1 MGLEGSIEDFG
12 LADILQ
18 LLYFQKK
25 TGLLTVDGR
34 LGRIKVYFHSGDIVA
49 AESRKKMEEKRLGK
63 ILVKKGLISEEKLRE
78 VLEQKKSSK
87 NKIGSLLVKDG
98 LVSKED
104 VEEIIV
110 NQLTEI
116 VVQLFNWKKGTYE
129 FKAQK
134 VQPDRELEI
143 SVDTQHLL
151 MDGLRIVDEL
161 AVIDDKVTLDTVFQ
175 RTRKKGIELTEEE
188 QKIFDNVDGEND
200 VSALIEASGEDEYK
214 VSKHLVSLLEKDSIQ
229 PLEQKEFVAEMP
241 EKERGPKIP
250 VLSLLTNLI
259 LIISFIISL
268 SPVFIEKQNTKIIKA
283 EKDLRKIMLAVEVEK
298 ISVGTYPGSLDTIET
313 ATVDPWNSKYIYK
326 ITGTGYELKSSGP
339 DRILDTPDDIY

>member
-34 LGRIKVYFHSGDIVA
+34 LGRIKVYFHSGNIIA
-49 AESRKKMEEKRLGK
+49 AESKKKMEEKRLGK

-78 VLEQKKSSK
+78 VLEQKKSSRQ
-87 NKIGSLLVKDG
+87 KIGSLLVKDG
-98 LVSKED
+98 IVSKEE

-134 VQPDRELEI
+134 VQPDKELEI

-161 AVIDDKVTLDTVFQ
+161 AIIDDKVTLDTVFQ

-188 QKIFDNVDGEND
+188 QQIFDNIDGEND
-200 VSALIEASGEDEYK
+200 VSDLIEASGQDEYK
-214 VSKHLVSLLEKDSIQ
+214 VSKHLVSLLEKDAIQ
-229 PLEQKEFVAEMP
+229 PLEQKEFVAVTP
-241 EKERGPKIP
+241 EKVRGPKIP

-268 SPVFIEKQNTKIIKA
+268 SPVLIEKQNTKIIKA
-283 EKDLRKIMLAVEVEK
+283 EKDLRKIMLSVEVEK
-298 ISVGTYPGSLDTIET
+298 ISAGTYPGSLDTIET
-313 ATVDPWNSKYIYK
+313 TTVDPWDNKYIYK
-326 ITGTGYELKSSGP
+326 VTETGYELKSSGP
-339 DRILDTPDDIY
+339 DRILDTTDDIY

>member
-34 LGRIKVYFHSGDIVA
+34 LGRIKVYFHSGNIIS

-104 VEEIIV
+104 IQEIIV
-110 NQLTEI
+110 SQLTEI

-134 VQPDRELEI
+134 VQPDKDLEI

-161 AVIDDKVTLDTVFQ
+161 AIIDDKVTLDTVFQ
-175 RTRKKGIELTEEE
+175 RTRKKDIEFTEEE
-188 QKIFDNVDGEND
+188 QEIFDNVNGEND
-200 VSALIEASGEDEYK
+200 VSDLIEMSGEDEYK
-214 VSKHLVSLLEKDSIQ
+214 VSKLLVSLLEKDAINM
-229 PLEQKEFVAEMP
+229 LEQKEFVAETP
-241 EKERGPKIP
+241 EKDRGPKIP
-250 VLSLLTNLI
+250 VLLLLTNLI
-259 LIISFIISL
+259 LIISFLISL
-268 SPVFIEKQNTKIIKA
+268 NPVFIERQNIKIIKA
-283 EKDLRKIMLAVEVEK
+283 EKDLRKIMLVVEVEK
-298 ISVGTYPGSLDTIET
+298 ISVGTYPISLDAMET
-313 ATVDPWNSKYIYK
+313 ATVDPWNNKYIYE
-326 ITGTGYELKSSGP
+326 ITETGYELKSSGP
-339 DRILDTPDDIY
+339 DRILDTADDIY

>member
-34 LGRIKVYFHSGDIVA
+34 LGRIKVYFLNGNIVA
-49 AESRKKMEEKRLGK
+49 AESKKKMEEKRIGK
-63 ILVKKGLISEEKLRE
+63 ILVKKGLLTDEKLRE
-78 VLEQKKSSK
+78 VLEKKK
-87 NKIGSLLVKDG
+87 NTRSKIGSILVKEG

-116 VVQLFNWKKGTYE
+116 VVQLFNWKKGTYD

-134 VQPDRELEI
+134 VQPDRELDI
-143 SVDTQHLL
+143 SVDTQHML

-161 AVIDDKVTLDTVFQ
+161 AVIDEKVTLDTVFE
-175 RTRKKGIELTEEE
+175 RTGAKGLDLTEEE
-188 QKIFDNVDGEND
+188 QKIFDTINGEND
-200 VSALIEASGEDEYK
+200 VSALVETSGEDEYK
-214 VSKHLVSLLEKDSIQ
+214 VSKILVSLIEKDAIQ
-229 PLEQKEFVAEMP
+229 PLEQKEFVAVKP
-241 EKERGPKIP
+241 EKVRGPRISI
-250 VLSLLTNLI
+250 LSVFANLI
-259 LIISFIISL
+259 LIISFVISL
-268 SPVFIEKQNTKIIKA
+268 NPILIEKRNAKIIQA

-298 ISVGTYPGSLDTIET
+298 IYTGAYPGSLDGLET
-313 ATVDPWNSKYIYK
+313 VTNDPWNNKYSYNK
-326 ITGTGYELKSSGP
+326 TKTGYELKSSGP
-339 DRILDTPDDIY
+339 DSILNTDDDIY

>member
-34 LGRIKVYFHSGDIVA
+34 LGRIKVYFHSGNIIS

-104 VEEIIV
+104 IQEIIV
-110 NQLTEI
+110 SQLTEI
-116 VVQLFNWKKGTYE
+116 VVQLFNWKKGTYA

-134 VQPDRELEI
+134 VQPDKDLEI

-161 AVIDDKVTLDTVFQ
+161 AIIDDKVTLDTVFQ
-175 RTRKKGIELTEEE
+175 RTRKKDIEFTEEE
-188 QKIFDNVDGEND
+188 QEIFDNVNGEND
-200 VSALIEASGEDEYK
+200 VSDLIEMSGEDEYK
-214 VSKHLVSLLEKDSIQ
+214 VSKLLVSLLEKDAIKM
-229 PLEQKEFVAEMP
+229 LEQKEFVAETP
-241 EKERGPKIP
+241 EKDRGPKIP
-250 VLSLLTNLI
+250 ILSLLTNLI
-259 LIISFIISL
+259 LIISFLISL
-268 SPVFIEKQNTKIIKA
+268 NPVFIERQNIKIIKA
-283 EKDLRKIMLAVEVEK
+283 EKDLRKIMLVVEVEK
-298 ISVGTYPGSLDTIET
+298 ISVGTYPRSLDAMET
-313 ATVDPWNSKYIYK
+313 ATVDPWNNKYIYEV
-326 ITGTGYELKSSGP
+326 TETGYELKSSGP
-339 DRILDTPDDIY
+339 DRILNTADDIY

>member
-34 LGRIKVYFHSGDIVA
+34 LGRIKVYFLSGNIVA
-49 AESRKKMEEKRLGK
+49 AESKKKMEEKRIGK
-63 ILVKKGLISEEKLRE
+63 ILVKKGLLTEEKLRE
-78 VLEQKKSSK
+78 VLEKKKSTRS
-87 NKIGSLLVKDG
+87 KIGSLLVKEG
-98 LVSKED
+98 LVSKEN

-116 VVQLFNWKKGTYE
+116 VVQLFNWKKGTYD

-134 VQPDRELEI
+134 VQPDRELDI

-161 AVIDDKVTLDTVFQ
+161 AVIDEKVTLDTVFE
-175 RTRKKGIELTEEE
+175 RTKVKGLELTEEE
-188 QKIFDNVDGEND
+188 QKVFDAINGEND
-200 VSALIEASGEDEYK
+200 VSALVESSGEDEYK
-214 VSKHLVSLLEKDSIQ
+214 VSKILVSLLDKDAIQ
-229 PLEQKEFVAEMP
+229 PLEQKEFVAVTP
-241 EKERGPKIP
+241 EKVRGPRISILS
-250 VLSLLTNLI
+250 VLANLI
-259 LIISFIISL
+259 LIASFVISL
-268 SPVFIEKQNTKIIKA
+268 NPILIEKQNTKIIQA

-298 ISVGTYPGSLDTIET
+298 IDNGSYPGTLDGMET
-313 ATVDPWNSKYIYK
+313 ATLDPWNNKYSYK
-326 ITGTGYELKSSGP
+326 KTKTGYELKSPGP
-339 DRILDTPDDIY
+339 DGIPNTADDIY